1 MTEEFLPETVRVEE
15 FWGTISY
22 ELLQVC
28 PDAARQELQYR
39 TRVRV
44 DYDLQKIEDYVLE
57 GLKPLTA
64 KDMPNGWK
72 EILGLFGPIFD
83 NNQPLTLL
91 GKRLYIV
98 DGDMR
103 HWEYKKQYEL
113 MKERDDGKGEN
124 RPSGEG
130 DHRGPGDDQ

>member
-1 MTEEFLPETVRVEE
+1 MSEEFLPETVRVEE

-22 ELLQVC
+22 DLLLVH

-39 TRVRV
+39 AKVRC

-57 GLKPLTA
+57 GLKPLMA

-72 EILGLFGPIFD
+72 EILGLYGSIFD
-83 NNQPLTLL
+83 DNQPLTLL

-103 HWEYKKQYEL
+103 HWEYKKQLEQ
-113 MKERDDGKGEN
+113 MAKVDAVARTV
-124 RPSGEG
+124 
-130 DHRGPGDDQ
+130 

>member
-22 ELLQVC
+22 QLLHVY

-44 DYDLQKIEDYVLE
+44 DYDLQEIENYVLE

-72 EILGLFGPIFD
+72 EILGLFDPKFD
-83 NNQPLTLL
+83 DNQPLTLL

-98 DGDMR
+98 DGDMKQ
-103 HWEYKKQYEL
+103 WEYKKLYE
-113 MKERDDGKGEN
+113 MRYKDDGK
-124 RPSGEG
+124 RISKIG
-130 DHRGPGDDQ
+130 DEDERRKGN